1 MRKIIRVLDVPVC
14 ECRRPTGKSV
24 GGSSRQSI
32 EVLRNRSDRKC
43 FQEKPLSFSL
53 TMAVPQTD
61 TGGRV
66 EDTKALERT
75 QVKELGKIVP

>member
-1 MRKIIRVLDVPVC
+1 MGSRLIFLHHVQVRWGDGVRKIIRVLDVPVC
-14 ECRRPTGKSV
+14 ECRRPAGKSV

-53 TMAVPQTD
+53 HMTVP
-61 TGGRV
+61 
-66 EDTKALERT
+66 
-75 QVKELGKIVP
+75 

>member
-53 TMAVPQTD
+53 NMTEPKTD
-61 TGGRV
+61 TGGGV
-66 EDTKALERT
+66 EYTQALERLGE
-75 QVKELGKIVP
+75 KELGKLPP